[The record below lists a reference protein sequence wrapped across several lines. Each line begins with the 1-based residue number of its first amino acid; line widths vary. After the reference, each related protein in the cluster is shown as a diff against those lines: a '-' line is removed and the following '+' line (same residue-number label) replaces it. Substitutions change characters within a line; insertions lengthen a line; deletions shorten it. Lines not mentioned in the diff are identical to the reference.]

1 MLLCF
6 SKFSL
11 YFCSFN
17 KRVLVIDCMTIIDLV
32 VESGI
37 FLTVVVIR
45 MDSAVKFIKENQ
57 LSTENEAR
65 IPF

>member
-1 MLLCF
+1 
-6 SKFSL
+6 
-11 YFCSFN
+11 
-17 KRVLVIDCMTIIDLV
+17 MTIIDLV

-37 FLTVVVIR
+37 FLTDVVIR

-57 LSTENEAR
+57 YSTENEAR